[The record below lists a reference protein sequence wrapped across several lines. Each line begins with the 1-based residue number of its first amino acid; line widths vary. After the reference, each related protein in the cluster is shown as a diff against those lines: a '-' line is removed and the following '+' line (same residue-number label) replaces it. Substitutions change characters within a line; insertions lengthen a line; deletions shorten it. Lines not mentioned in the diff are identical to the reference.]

1 MIGSARRAQP
11 VPGFV
16 FTGPV
21 TARSRG
27 TRRGGSGQRCVCA
40 GPVPWLQAA
49 CEREPGARAEAAG
62 AWVPLFR
69 WGRPGTTGLP
79 GPSWRAFAG
88 RPGQCV
94 AGALYLHL
102 PAGSVPPWCRHRF
115 AGRGNSGLAPGPT
128 ARAGL
133 WLQPE
138 LWPRPVGWGISSTAM
153 SLRPHPDTRPWGAQP
168 REGCAAWVAWQG
180 SPRGTASR
188 SPGHG
193 RAIVSLRQLVHCF
206 RSAVGT
212 PPSAGPSRRSPL
224 PRGSE
229 VGAQQSSLA
238 VTVVVLELCCV

>member
-1 MIGSARRAQP
+1 MNGSQAHGPRLRG
-11 VPGFV
+11 PGSCCSD
-16 FTGPV
+16 G
-21 TARSRG
+21 
-27 TRRGGSGQRCVCA
+27 A
-40 GPVPWLQAA
+40 GPAPPG
-49 CEREPGARAEAAG
+49 CRE
-62 AWVPLFR
+62 
-69 WGRPGTTGLP
+69 
-79 GPSWRAFAG
+79 PSWRAFAG